1 MTPPY
6 DPASAFIA
14 RSRDLL
20 RHTYLPKVRA
30 AVAALPT
37 DDDVWWRPGPD
48 GNAIGTL
55 LVHMAGNM
63 RQYIA
68 SGIGGAPL
76 VRDRDAEFATVGGR
90 TRDAVLADFTD
101 AVRAC
106 DAVLAALDPA
116 TLGTRATVQGREL
129 TRLELVYQV
138 VEHVAGHVG
147 QVIQLAKWRAPGA
160 IRFYEASTH
169 GVRVLWDRDETP

>member
-1 MTPPY
+1 MP
-6 DPASAFIA
+6 DAFAPAAAFVA
-14 RSRDLL
+14 RSRELL

-30 AVAALPT
+30 ALAVL
-37 DDDVWWRPGPD
+37 DDADVWWRPAEGS
-48 GNAIGTL
+48 NAIGTL

-68 SGIGGAPL
+68 TGIGGAPL
-76 VRDRDAEFATVGGR
+76 VRDRDAEFATVGGLS
-90 TRDAVLADFTD
+90 RDAVLALFTD
-101 AVRAC
+101 AVRDC

-116 TLGTRATVQGREL
+116 TLGTRVEIQGHAM
-129 TRLELVYQV
+129 TRLEAIYQV

-147 QVIQLAKWRAPGA
+147 QVIQLAKWRAPGT

-169 GVRVLWDRDETP
+169 GVRRLWARDDTA